1 MNARSTGPPA
11 ASGGWRES
19 AVIDVGSNSV
29 RLVVYRVDGRALLPV
44 LNEKV
49 TASLGRDL
57 ARTGALWPEGAATAL
72 MTIRR
77 FAAIVRDLGV
87 SDVHAVATAAVREAS
102 DGADFVRR
110 VEAEAGLQLRVLSVE
125 DEARLS
131 ALGVAAG
138 APEADGVVG
147 DLGGFSLEL
156 IQISAGGGLGRGE
169 SFALGPLALSADQEF
184 DYDRVAKLA
193 DAALAGSATLRGA
206 GGAFYAVGGA
216 WRAIG
221 RIDIQLSN
229 HPLGV
234 LHHHEMSRAEV
245 LKVVELTRRQSR
257 RSLEQFGG
265 APGSR
270 AGALPFAAVVLERV
284 MKAGGFDR
292 IVLSALGLREGVLLE
307 RMDPAVLAM
316 DPLLAAADAIGEQ
329 DARGRALG
337 EALAAWIE
345 PAAALLPAVFSP
357 ARDRVLR
364 GAAARLVELG
374 GALHPDQRD
383 RIMFDLVLRAPLT
396 AISHEER
403 AFLAAAMHHRY
414 TKSPPKNS
422 EAYER
427 LLAED
432 SKRAAAA
439 LGALLRLGAT
449 ASGRSERLIGAFELL
464 VERGALVLKVKAGQ
478 GFLVNEPILRR
489 LDAAAV
495 MLDLAP
501 ELRPG

>member
-1 MNARSTGPPA
+1 MSAAAQAARAPT
-11 ASGGWRES
+11 ES

-29 RLVVYRVDGRALLPV
+29 RLVVYRVDGRALIPV

-49 TASLGRDL
+49 TAGLGRDL
-57 ARTGALWPEGAATAL
+57 SRTGALWPEGAANAL
-72 MTIRR
+72 LALKR

-87 SDVHAVATAAVREAS
+87 SNVHAVATAAVREAS

-110 VEAEAGLQLRVLSVE
+110 VAAESGLKLRILSVE

-156 IQISAGGGLGRGE
+156 IEISAAGLGRGE
-169 SFALGPLALSADQEF
+169 SFALGPLALSAQQDF
-184 DYDRVAKLA
+184 DYDAVAKIA
-193 DAALAGSATLRGA
+193 DAALANAATLASA

-221 RIDIQLSN
+221 RIDIQLTN

-234 LHHHEMSRAEV
+234 LHHHEMSRAQV

-257 RSLEQFGG
+257 RSLEQLGG

-270 AGALPFAAVVLERV
+270 AAALPFAAVVLERV
-284 MKAGGFDR
+284 MKAGRFDR
-292 IVLSALGLREGVLLE
+292 VVLSALGLREGVLLE
-307 RMDPAVLAM
+307 RMDAATLAA
-316 DPLLAAADAIGEQ
+316 DPLLAAADAIGGQ

-337 EALAAWIE
+337 AALADWIE
-345 PAAALLPAVFSP
+345 PAAAVAPAAFTP
-357 ARDRVLR
+357 ARDRTLR
-364 GAAARLVELG
+364 GAAACLAELG

-383 RIMFDLVLRAPLT
+383 RIMFDLVLRAPLI

-403 AFLAAAMHHRY
+403 AFLAATLHHRY
-414 TKSPPKNS
+414 TKSTPKNS

-427 LLAED
+427 LLTDE

-439 LGALLRLGAT
+439 TGALLRLGAT
-449 ASGRSERLIGAFELL
+449 ASGRSERLLGAFQLM
-464 VERGALVLKVKAGQ
+464 VERGALVLKVRDNAGY
-478 GFLVNEPILRR
+478 LVNEPILRR
-489 LDAAAV
+489 LDAVAA
-495 MLDLAP
+495 LLQLAP
-501 ELRPG
+501 EVRGRD